1 VLWTAKS
8 TKKGIAQNRNTK
20 LSMKK
25 LLLQNSKY
33 LYLIESFG
41 EWLDILGYSEQTIYQ
56 LPIHVKEFLYWLEQK
71 NIQSIGQINPEQI
84 QDYYYQL
91 RERKNHRRGGGLSL
105 AYLNKHQQAIS
116 KFFDYLRQS
125 GRLDFPSINLK
136 NEVKTESLPNILSQA
151 EVKQLYNSTYLEM
164 NEEQAEIW
172 KRKPAYLWEVLQ
184 QRDRA
189 MLSVFYGCGLRR
201 NEAWHLNV
209 KDIDL
214 DKNRL
219 HVRKGKGYKERFV
232 PIHESNKKHF
242 EIYLYNS
249 RLNLLKSNKNEA
261 FLISERSNRM
271 SKNALQKRLQTIVE
285 RAELYKNISL
295 HSLRHSIA
303 THLLQN
309 GMPLNKIQQFLG
321 HSSLEST
328 QIYTHLSAD
337 RHDLIP
343 NENDK

>member
-1 VLWTAKS
+1 
-8 TKKGIAQNRNTK
+8 
-20 LSMKK
+20 MKK
-25 LLLQNSKY
+25 LLLQNTSY
-33 LYLIESFG
+33 LYLMASFE
-41 EWLDILGYSEQTIYQ
+41 EWLDILGYSEQTVYQ

-71 NIQSIGQINPEQI
+71 NIQSIGQIEPVQI
-84 QDYYYQL
+84 QAYYNKL
-91 RERKNHRRGGGLSL
+91 RERKNHRRAGGLSL

-125 GRLDFPSINLK
+125 GRLSFPSINLK
-136 NEVKTESLPNILSQA
+136 NEVKIESLPKVLTQA
-151 EVKQLYNSTYLEM
+151 EVKQLYASTYLEM
-164 NEEQAEIW
+164 NETQATAW
-172 KRKPAYLWEVLQ
+172 RRRPGYLWKTLQ

-209 KDIDL
+209 KDLDL

-232 PIHESNKKHF
+232 PIHQSHKKYF
-242 EIYLYNS
+242 ITYLYNS
-249 RLNLLKSNKNEA
+249 RLRLLNTHKNEA
-261 FLISERSNRM
+261 LLISERGNRM
-271 SKNALQKRLQTIVE
+271 SKAALQKRLQTLVE
-285 RAELYKNISL
+285 RAVLAKEISL

-309 GMPLNKIQQFLG
+309 GMPLAKIQQFLG

-343 NENDK
+343 SENDK